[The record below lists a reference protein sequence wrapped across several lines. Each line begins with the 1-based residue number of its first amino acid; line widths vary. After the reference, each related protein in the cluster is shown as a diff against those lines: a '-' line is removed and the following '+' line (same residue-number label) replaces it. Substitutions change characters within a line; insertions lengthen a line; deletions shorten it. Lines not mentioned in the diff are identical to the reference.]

1 MPAIASV
8 RGANDILPAEAGA
21 WEWLYETHREVA
33 AEFGYRGIETP
44 IFEFTE
50 MFERGI
56 GAGTDVVEKEMYSF
70 VDKGG
75 DHLTLRPENTPA
87 VVRAVLGAHLEQDL
101 KPVRVHYAGP
111 MFRRD
116 SPQRGRYREF
126 HQLGV
131 EAIGERSA
139 ALDAEIIE
147 LGWLFFARL
156 GITGVSLLINT
167 LGDIDDRKEYREAL
181 IAYYT
186 PLESQLCEDCRRR
199 LQINPLRLLDCKRD
213 VRFVQEAPLLHD
225 FLGADSENFFGD
237 VLSAL
242 DLAQIPYQRNE
253 RLVRGLDYYAHTTFE
268 WWHTSFQGAQNAL
281 GGGGR
286 YDGLAEVL
294 GFAAA
299 PGTGYA
305 LGCERI
311 LIVAQELNAAP
322 QPVAAADLVVCPLS
336 PQENAFASE
345 VARSV
350 RGPGA
355 RVILDASP
363 RKLDKKLRDADR
375 QGATY
380 AAVVGAREAEN
391 NEVSLRN
398 MRDKS
403 SRPVPL
409 SELRN
414 AISKDFAVVQP

>member
-8 RGANDILPAEAGA
+8 RGVNDILPADMPA
-21 WEWLYETHREVA
+21 WGWLYEAHREVA
-33 AEFGYRGIETP
+33 AEFGYKGTETP

-70 VDKGG
+70 EDKGG

-87 VVRAVLGAHLEQDL
+87 IVRAVLGAHLEQEL
-101 KPVRVHYAGP
+101 RPIRVHYAGP

-116 SPQRGRYREF
+116 NPQRGRYRQF
-126 HQLGV
+126 HQVGV
-131 EAIGERSA
+131 EAIGERSP

-147 LGWLFFARL
+147 MGWAFFGRL
-156 GITGVSLLINT
+156 GITGISLQVNT
-167 LGDIDDRKEYREAL
+167 LGDIEDRKLYREAL
-181 IAYYT
+181 IEYYT
-186 PLESQLCEDCRRR
+186 PLQEQLCEDCRRR
-199 LQINPLRLLDCKRD
+199 LKINPLRLLDCKKD
-213 VRFVQEAPLLHD
+213 SRFVQAAPLLHEY
-225 FLGADSENFFGD
+225 LSADSENFFTD
-237 VLSAL
+237 VLAAL
-242 DLAQIPYQRNE
+242 DLAKIPYERNE

-268 WWHTSFQGAQNAL
+268 WWHTSFGGAQNAL

-294 GFAAA
+294 GFPPT

-311 LIVAQELNAAP
+311 LIVAHELGVAP
-322 QPVAAADLVVCPLS
+322 GPSHAADLVVCSLS

-350 RGPGA
+350 RNSQT
-355 RVILDASP
+355 RVILDVSA

-380 AAVVGAREAEN
+380 AAIVGSREEEN

-403 SRPVPL
+403 STTVPL
-409 SELRN
+409 SRLRD
-414 AISKDFAVVQP
+414 AITKDLSVVQP